1 MVENGVVGRKYEQ
14 ELIAE
19 RCESG
24 KAELIAVYGRRR
36 VGKTFLIRKMFNDQ
50 FAFSFTGMYEVSR
63 AAQLEQFRLA
73 LQQYSGKSVSRLK
86 DWFEAFHALREYL
99 STLSDQEHVV
109 VFLDELPWMD
119 TPRSNFISA
128 FGYFW
133 NSWASMIPNLKLFV
147 CGSATTWM
155 LSRLIGDR
163 GGLYGRVT
171 RQIYLKPF
179 TLGETELFLN
189 EVKNMSLTRLQVLD
203 VYMIL
208 GGIPYYLDMLEQG
221 VPLDTC
227 VDRLLFA
234 QDAPL
239 RGEFEFLF
247 RSLFNDSKHYRK
259 VVEVLS
265 DKLKGMPRKE
275 LMEALKIKGGGQ
287 LSEILDNL
295 IKCDFVR
302 RYTAIGKSERDA
314 LYQLTDLYS
323 LFYTRFVASSSGQD
337 EHFWSNM
344 RNDGSR
350 NAWSGYAFEQVCLH
364 HISQIKKALG
374 ISGVLANVY
383 SWYSRPFV
391 DVTGAEWKGGQ
402 IDMLIDRAD
411 GAINICEMKYAKDEY
426 TITAEFEQRLRER
439 MSSFHAATKTKKALL
454 HTFITTY
461 GVKRNLHSG
470 LVNSEVKLDDL
481 FSL

>member
-1 MVENGVVGRKYEQ
+1 MIENGIVGRKYEQ

-19 RCESG
+19 RCESS
-24 KAELIAVYGRRR
+24 KAELIAVYGRRC

-73 LQQYSGKSVSRLK
+73 LQQYSGQSLPRLK

-99 STLSDQEHVV
+99 ATLSHQDRVV

-119 TPRSNFISA
+119 TPRSHFISA

-189 EVKNMSLTRLQVLD
+189 EVKHLSLTHLQILD

-221 VPLDTC
+221 VPLDNC

-247 RSLFNDSKHYRK
+247 RSLFNDSKHYRR

-265 DKLKGMPRKE
+265 DKLKGLTRKE
-275 LMEALKIKGGGQ
+275 LVEALKIKGGGQ
-287 LSEILDNL
+287 LTEILDNL
-295 IKCDFVR
+295 MKCDFIR
-302 RYTAIGKSERDA
+302 KYSAIGKSEREA

-323 LFYTRFVASSSGQD
+323 LFYTRFVARSSGQD
-337 EHFWSNM
+337 EQFWSNM
-344 RNDGSR
+344 RNDESR
-350 NAWSGYAFEQVCLH
+350 NAWSGYAFEQVCMH
-364 HISQIKKALG
+364 HIRQIKKALG
-374 ISGVLANVY
+374 ISGILANVY
-383 SWYSRPFV
+383 SWSSRPFV

-426 TITAEFEQRLRER
+426 SITADYEQRLRER

-461 GVKRNLHSG
+461 GVKRNMHSG

-481 FSL
+481 FEG

>member
-1 MVENGVVGRKYEQ
+1 MVENGIVGRKYEQ

-73 LQQYSGKSVSRLK
+73 LQQYSGQAIHRLK
-86 DWFEAFHALREYL
+86 DWFEAFHALRDYL
-99 STLSDQEHVV
+99 TTLSQQERVV

-133 NSWASMIPNLKLFV
+133 NSWASMMPNLKLFV

-155 LSRLIGDR
+155 LSRLIGDK

-179 TLGETELFLN
+179 TLGETEQFLN

-221 VPLDTC
+221 VPLDSC

-259 VVEVLS
+259 VVEVLA
-265 DKLKGMPRKE
+265 DKLKGLTRKE
-275 LMEALKIKGGGQ
+275 LVDALKIKGGGQ
-287 LSEILDNL
+287 LTEILENL
-295 IKCDFVR
+295 IRCDFIR
-302 RYTAIGKSERDA
+302 KYAAIGKSEREA

-323 LFYTRFVASSSGQD
+323 LFYTRFVARSSGQD
-337 EHFWSNM
+337 EQFWSNM

-364 HISQIKKALG
+364 HIRQIKKALG

-411 GAINICEMKYAKDEY
+411 GAINICEMKYANDEY
-426 TITAEFEQRLRER
+426 TITADYEQRLRDR
-439 MSSFHAATKTKKALL
+439 ISSFRAATKTKKALL

-461 GVKRNLHSG
+461 GVKRNMHSG

-481 FSL
+481 FSV

>member
-1 MVENGVVGRKYEQ
+1 MVENGIVGRKYEQ

-50 FAFSFTGMYEVSR
+50 FAFTFTGMYEVSR

-99 STLSDQEHVV
+99 STLSHQERVI

-133 NSWASMIPNLKLFV
+133 NSWASMIPNLKFFV

-179 TLGETELFLN
+179 TLGETEIFLN
-189 EVKNMSLTRLQVLD
+189 EVKNLSLTRLQVLD
-203 VYMIL
+203 VYMVL

-221 VPLDTC
+221 VPLDNC
-227 VDRLLFA
+227 LDRLLFA

-259 VVEVLS
+259 VVEVLA
-265 DKLKGMPRKE
+265 DKLKGLTRKE
-275 LMEALKIKGGGQ
+275 LVEALKIKGGGQ

-302 RYTAIGKSERDA
+302 KYAAIGKSEREA

-337 EHFWSNM
+337 EHFWTNM

-364 HISQIKKALG
+364 HIRQIKKSLG

-383 SWYSRPFV
+383 SWSSRPFV

-426 TITAEFEQRLRER
+426 MITADYEQRLRER

-461 GVKRNLHSG
+461 GVKRNMHSG